1 MMNKHQDSGTTCDQI
16 LYVFK
21 CPQTNTPLVIR
32 FFMCSNA
39 PQTNAPLVIKFFTR
53 SNTPQ
58 RNTPLVIKF
67 FMCSNAPQR
76 KRVCSPNAPPISAP
90 LVGMLTFTIPQSDP
104 FGLQHKQA
112 KQTIQ
117 EADQK
122 NKAHQKIKNKA
133 DSSPCPKI
141 PTKICF

>member
-1 MMNKHQDSGTTCDQI
+1 MSTNKHTTCDQI

-21 CPQTNTPLVIR
+21 RPTNKRTTCDQVLYAFKHPIKKHTTCDQTVY
-32 FFMCSNA
+32 MCSNA
-39 PQTNAPLVIKFFTR
+39 
-53 SNTPQ
+53 PQ

-76 KRVCSPNAPPISAP
+76 NRVCSPNAPPISAP

-122 NKAHQKIKNKA
+122 NKAHQKTKNTA

>member
-1 MMNKHQDSGTTCDQI
+1 MSTNKQTTCDQI

-21 CPQTNTPLVIR
+21 RPTNKRTTCDQVLYVFKHPTNKHTTCDQIVY
-32 FFMCSNA
+32 MCSNA
-39 PQTNAPLVIKFFTR
+39 
-53 SNTPQ
+53 PQ

-67 FMCSNAPQR
+67 FMCSNAPHR
-76 KRVCSPNAPPISAP
+76 NRVCSPNAPPISAP
-90 LVGMLTFTIPQSDP
+90 LVGMLTFTIPQSEP

-112 KQTIQ
+112 KQTMQ
-117 EADQK
+117 GADQK